1 VSTADEE
8 RVRRTGT
15 LIAIAA
21 AAVLGVSGCSALGL
35 GGPSGSGGSSGSGGA
50 NGSKV
55 QLPEN
60 TVYQG
65 GQAVPSPSPG
75 VGGSPVRTPLA
86 ALPSLPAPTGTSS
99 YNPSPIPPVCEGR
112 LREGFRNG
120 LDVTPLGNGRA
131 QVRWYEVGDP
141 ALQGYKLAA
150 VSQQFVYG
158 LQPPWKW
165 QDVAK
170 VGECAEVRTTVTGL
184 VPGDPYIFVLHA
196 VIKNY
201 ENVPPIIP
209 EIGRSLAV
217 TMT

>member
-1 VSTADEE
+1 MRLA
-8 RVRRTGT
+8 GA
-15 LIAIAA
+15 LIAA
-21 AAVLGVSGCSALGL
+21 AVVVFGVGGCSALGL
-35 GGPSGSGGSSGSGGA
+35 GGSSGSGGSAGSGGA
-50 NGSKV
+50 NGTKV

-75 VGGSPVRTPLA
+75 VGVSPARTPLA
-86 ALPSLPAPTGTSS
+86 ALPSLPTPAGSYS
-99 YNPSPIPPVCEGR
+99 YNPSPIPPVCQGR

-120 LDVTPLGNGRA
+120 LDVTPLGGGRA
-131 QVRWYEVGDP
+131 QVRWSEVGDP

-150 VSQQFVYG
+150 VSQRLVYG

-165 QDVAK
+165 QDVPQ
-170 VGECAEVRTTVTGL
+170 VGQCKEIKATVTGL